1 MEQITFNNNGNTITA
16 TIENGAISFENGK
29 EYTLSKRYNESGICG
44 LYIAE
49 GGKTFSLQKS
59 DFIENRE
66 ALVAIAEAQPK
77 KEKTANAKPR
87 KKATTDFNTFRIAS
101 ASPERIA
108 AALIDALNTT
118 SENLKNAGAETSAI
132 LQAWDLTAGAMLDET
147 ENARILKAANDEI
160 AALMEEEKRKA
171 DEARKAQ
178 AQTKIAQL
186 KALGLTAEELA
197 ELLK

>member
-1 MEQITFNNNGNTITA
+1 MNQITFSNKQDTITA
-16 TIENGAISFENGK
+16 TIENGAITFDNGK
-29 EYTLSKRYNESGICG
+29 QYTLSKRYGADGISGF
-44 LYIAE
+44 YIADD
-49 GGKTFSLQKS
+49 GKTFSLQKS

-66 ALVAIAEAQPK
+66 ALIAIAEAQPK
-77 KEKTANAKPR
+77 KEKTASTPR

-108 AALIDALNTT
+108 AALIDALNAT

-132 LQAWDLTAGAMLDET
+132 LQAWDLTAGAMLDEA

-160 AALMEEEKRKA
+160 AALMEDEKRKA
-171 DEARKAQ
+171 DKERKERAQ
-178 AQTKIAQL
+178 AKIAQL
-186 KALGLTAEELA
+186 KALGLTADELV

>member
-1 MEQITFNNNGNTITA
+1 MKQITFNNNGNTITA
-16 TIENGAISFENGK
+16 TIENGAITFENGK
-29 EYTLSKRYNESGICG
+29 RYTLSKRYNDSGISG
-44 LYIAE
+44 LYIADN
-49 GGKTFSLQKS
+49 GKTFSLQKS
-59 DFIENRE
+59 DFMENRE

-77 KEKTANAKPR
+77 KEKAANAKPR

-132 LQAWDLTAGAMLDET
+132 LQAWSLTAGAMLDEA

-160 AALMEEEKRKA
+160 AKLMEDEKRKA